1 MSRIK
6 GVSVVLHVRTAQ
18 TDPDPLGNPIY
29 TTEDA
34 TVNNVLW
41 NSSSVDD
48 LVDKN
53 RLEGT
58 QELYTLSI
66 PKGDTHVW
74 LENTV
79 TFNGKT
85 YHCYAESEGIS
96 ELTPLEWNK
105 KVLVERYDG

>member
-1 MSRIK
+1 MGKIK
-6 GVSVVLHVRTAQ
+6 GVSVVLHVRTPK

-29 TTEDA
+29 KTEDV

-41 NSSSVDD
+41 NVSTADD
-48 LVDKN
+48 LVDAT

-58 QELYTLSI
+58 TELYTLCI
-66 PKGDTHVW
+66 PKGDQNTW

-85 YHCYAESEGIS
+85 FHCYAESEGMI
-96 ELTPLEWNK
+96 ENTPLSWCK

>member
-1 MSRIK
+1 MGKIK
-6 GVSVVLHVRTAQ
+6 GGSVVLHKRTINGY
-18 TDPDPLGNPIY
+18 DPLGNPIY
-29 TTEDA
+29 KYTDV
-34 TVNNVLW
+34 TVENVLW
-41 NSSSVDD
+41 NESSVDD
-48 LVDKN
+48 LIDTN

-66 PKGDTHVW
+66 PKGDANTW

-85 YHCYAESEGIS
+85 YHCYAEGEGMEDLI
-96 ELTPLEWNK
+96 PLEWNK

>member
-1 MSRIK
+1 MGRIK
-6 GVSVVLHVRTAQ
+6 GVSVVLHVRTAGPE
-18 TDPDPLGNPIY
+18 PDPLGNPIY
-29 TTEDA
+29 TTEDV
-34 TVNNVLW
+34 TVDNVLW
-41 NSSSVDD
+41 NVSTADD
-48 LVDKN
+48 LIDRA

-58 QELYTLSI
+58 QELYTLAI

-85 YHCYAESEGIS
+85 FHCYAESEGIS
-96 ELTPLEWNK
+96 ELTPLEWCK

>member
-1 MSRIK
+1 MGKIK
-6 GVSVVLHVRTAQ
+6 GVSVVLHKRTVKEY
-18 TDPDPLGNPIY
+18 DPLGNPIY
-29 TTEDA
+29 QISDV

-41 NSSSVDD
+41 NVSTVDD
-48 LVDKN
+48 LIDAS

-58 QELYTLSI
+58 KELYTLAI
-66 PKGDTHVW
+66 PKGDANTW

-85 YHCYAESEGIS
+85 FHCYAESEGMES
-96 ELTPLEWNK
+96 LTPLEWNK

>member
-1 MSRIK
+1 MGKIK
-6 GVSVVLHVRTAQ
+6 GVSVVLHKRTIKEY
-18 TDPDPLGNPIY
+18 DPLGNPIY
-29 TTEDA
+29 QIADT

-41 NSSSVDD
+41 SVSTADD
-48 LVDKN
+48 LIDTS

-66 PKGDTHVW
+66 PKGNTDTW

-85 YHCYAESEGIS
+85 FHCYAESEWIE
-96 ELTPLEWNK
+96 ELVPLEWNK
-105 KVLVERYDG
+105 KVLVERYNG

>member
-1 MSRIK
+1 MGKIK
-6 GVSVVLHVRTAQ
+6 GKSVVLHVRTIVGN
-18 TDPDPLGNPIY
+18 DPLGNPVY
-29 TTEDA
+29 QTSDV
-34 TVNNVLW
+34 TVDNVLW
-41 NSSSVDD
+41 NMSTVDD
-48 LVDKN
+48 LIDST

-58 QELYTLSI
+58 SELYTLAI
-66 PKGDTHVW
+66 PKGDTNVW

-85 YHCYAESEGIS
+85 YHCYAEGEGIE

>member
-1 MSRIK
+1 MGKIK
-6 GVSVVLHVRTAQ
+6 GVSVVLHVRSIKEN
-18 TDPDPLGNPIY
+18 DPLGNPIY
-29 TTEDA
+29 QTEDA

-41 NSSSVDD
+41 NATTADD
-48 LVDKN
+48 LVDTS

-66 PKGDTHVW
+66 PKGDTHTW

-85 YHCYAESEGIS
+85 FHCYAESEGIES
-96 ELTPLEWNK
+96 LIPLEWNK
-105 KVLVERYDG
+105 KVLVERYNG

>member
-1 MSRIK
+1 MGKIK
-6 GVSVVLHVRTAQ
+6 GVSVVLHARAIKEY
-18 TDPDPLGNPIY
+18 DPLGNPIY
-29 TTEDA
+29 EYTDV

-41 NSSSVDD
+41 NVSSVDD
-48 LVDKN
+48 LIDTS

-58 QELYTLSI
+58 QELYTLAI
-66 PKGDTHVW
+66 PKSDANTW

-85 YHCYAESEGIS
+85 YHCYAESEGI
-96 ELTPLEWNK
+96 EDLIPLEWNK

>member
-1 MSRIK
+1 MGKIK
-6 GVSVVLHVRTAQ
+6 GGSVVLHTRTINGY
-18 TDPDPLGNPIY
+18 DPLGNPIY
-29 TTEDA
+29 EYTDV
-34 TVNNVLW
+34 TVKNVLW
-41 NSSSVDD
+41 NVSSVDD
-48 LVDKN
+48 LIDTN

-66 PKGDTHVW
+66 PKGDANTW

-85 YHCYAESEGIS
+85 YHCYAEGEGMEDLI
-96 ELTPLEWNK
+96 PLEWNK

>member
-1 MSRIK
+1 MGKIK
-6 GVSVVLHVRTAQ
+6 GESVVLHARTI
-18 TDPDPLGNPIY
+18 DEYDPLGNPIY
-29 TTEDA
+29 KNQDI

-41 NSSSVDD
+41 NVSSVDD
-48 LVDKN
+48 LIDKT

-58 QELYTLSI
+58 KELYTLAI
-66 PKGDTHVW
+66 PKGDTNTW

-85 YHCYAESEGIS
+85 YHCYAESEGMESLI
-96 ELTPLEWNK
+96 PLEWNK